1 MHATYKQIYDRLADG
16 RKVKIR
22 FSDRKQADSLRVRL
36 VRWNQQFVA
45 VSITDKSLCMKWNEE
60 ERVAV
65 FSLENSNSR
74 ELTTFEILEDPSDN
88 EQASESTSLEEDSVS
103 DTLEQN
109 PHSL

>member
-1 MHATYKQIYDRLADG
+1 MNATYKEIYDRLADG

-45 VSITDKSLCMKWNEE
+45 VSITDKSLCMKWSEE

-65 FSLENSNSR
+65 FSLEYSNSR
-74 ELTTFEILEDPSDN
+74 ELSTFEIIEDDS
-88 EQASESTSLEEDSVS
+88 EQSQQSESTDSEEDSVS
-103 DTLEQN
+103 NIVEPDTNGL
-109 PHSL
+109 